1 MKMVYQ
7 YVQEDFIILAECCFL
22 LMKKGCESP
31 PTELVEFFEEM
42 EQDFLKKEHEKFEFG
57 KTIYYALGCNTIR
70 WTKIVC

>member
-1 MKMVYQ
+1 MLFFTDKTGVR
-7 YVQEDFIILAECCFL
+7 I
-22 LMKKGCESP
+22 S